1 MPPSRVGQTHQP
13 QPHGIGLPFSIKGQ
27 HPLIGQSLHEPVK
40 RRLRKGAIG
49 QELGK
54 PHGALKRR
62 HLIQDLHRLANGS
75 ICMWCVIHF

>member
-54 PHGALKRR
+54 ANGALKGR